1 MIGYQERENDK
12 NDHVYKHLAPNFII
26 LPFLFNAFD
35 KVLYHNIKKKT
46 IVYISSSILP
56 LIGSLT
62 FFSFVPTVSTSSGE
76 YRDQIP
82 ATVPEC
88 DLQDRSGLDT
98 TMTYDLPGNRGHM
111 MQHHAGFAPMH
122 AGMNPRPQMGRPRIR
137 PTSESSIEDA
147 NAPPAPKKRGRRLG
161 QGMFRGSAF
170 QIFFLMK
177 LCLHTRSDIGNKFM

>member
-1 MIGYQERENDK
+1 MIK
-12 NDHVYKHLAPNFII
+12 IDHVYKHLAPNFII
-26 LPFLFNAFD
+26 MPFLFNAFD
-35 KVLYHNIKKKT
+35 KLLYHNIKKLLF
-46 IVYISSSILP
+46 IFHYQFYLLFYPFNIL
-56 LIGSLT
+56 L
-62 FFSFVPTVSTSSGE
+62 FSHTVSTSSGE